1 MMIGRITMTGLAK
14 MWEDIGVSI
23 AAKKMCM
30 PKTVLTRVA
39 RRWTLYGPHQRNQTK
54 GDLGPKTIKK
64 NTNSTPNKSHTQRA
78 RAYKVTSF
86 LNTVCE
92 LSTNPCTRCLYSLGP
107 WRRIVERRDEGTGMD
122 LGIPGG
128 RCRLQQT
135 DNSGVLW

>member
-1 MMIGRITMTGLAK
+1 MMIIAMTGLAK
-14 MWEDIGVSI
+14 TWEDVDASI
-23 AAKKMCM
+23 AAKKRCM

-39 RRWTLYGPHQRNQTK
+39 RRWTLYGPHQRKQTK

-64 NTNSTPNKSHTQRA
+64 NTNSTPNKSQTQRA

-86 LNTVCE
+86 LSTDCE
-92 LSTNPCTRCLYSLGP
+92 LSTETCTRLLYSIGP

-128 RCRLQQT
+128 CCRLQQT
-135 DNSGVLW
+135 DHSGVLR